1 MMKNFLP
8 VLVLALSLLISSPI
22 LAEGERTVKLP
33 PPDLSGGRPLMAVL
47 NDRRSDRD
55 WKMEEALSQQ
65 QVADILWAAVGV
77 NRADKDNRRTA
88 PTAKNRQDVEVYAL
102 TADGA
107 FLYDALKHE
116 LRLVAEGDQ
125 RALLDAP
132 LGLAF
137 VTSVDNKWAGAN
149 AGFSSQNV
157 YLYAASE
164 GLNTVVRGT
173 FDQKALTELLKLP
186 GDKTVMLVQPVGL
199 RP

>member
-1 MMKNFLP
+1 MKKYLP
-8 VLVLALSLLISSPI
+8 VLALSLSLLITFPL
-22 LAEGERTVKLP
+22 LAQGERIIKLP

-47 NDRRSDRD
+47 KDRRSDRD
-55 WKMEEALSQQ
+55 WKLEEALSQQ
-65 QVADILWAAVGV
+65 QVAEILWAAVGV
-77 NRADKDNRRTA
+77 NRAGQDNRRTA
-88 PTAKNRQDVEVYAL
+88 PTAKNSQDAEVYAL
-102 TADGA
+102 TAEGA

-132 LGLAF
+132 LGLVF
-137 VTSVDNKWAGAN
+137 VTSLGNKWAGAN
-149 AGFSSQNV
+149 VGFSSQNV

-173 FDQKALTELLKLP
+173 FDQKALTDLLKLP

-199 RP
+199 RPY